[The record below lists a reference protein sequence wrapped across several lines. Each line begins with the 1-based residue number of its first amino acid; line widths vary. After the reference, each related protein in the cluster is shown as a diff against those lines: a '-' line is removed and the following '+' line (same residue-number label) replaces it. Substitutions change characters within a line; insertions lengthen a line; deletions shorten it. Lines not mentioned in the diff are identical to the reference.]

1 MRITKSKRGSRRS
14 HHTVAA
20 PAYTT
25 DEDGTVRMRHRA
37 SRLTGMYRQ
46 RQALDTAR
54 ETKKAEKKAE
64 RGRQGGGGEE
74 KKTVEQVAAPK

>member
-1 MRITKSKRGSRRS
+1 
-14 HHTVAA
+14 
-20 PAYTT
+20 
-25 DEDGTVRMRHRA
+25 MRHRA